1 MSITSDGQNTD
12 EVRLVSFLQLA
23 TRTPPLLA
31 SPPSAFSSFLAP
43 PCNDTD
49 EGGCP
54 LESRCTL
61 YLLILQLDVVLLHVA
76 VDLCALVTQ
85 LLLQAFYQLPWTQI
99 YNIIE
104 LYYRLYK

>member
-12 EVRLVSFLQLA
+12 EVRRVFLPSVGDQNSPALGIA
-23 TRTPPLLA
+23 TLGLLLLLGTA
-31 SPPSAFSSFLAP
+31 LQWY
-43 PCNDTD
+43 NTD
-49 EGGCP
+49 EGECP
-54 LESRCTL
+54 LEFYTL

-99 YNIIE
+99 YNKTK
-104 LYYRLYK
+104 LSSV